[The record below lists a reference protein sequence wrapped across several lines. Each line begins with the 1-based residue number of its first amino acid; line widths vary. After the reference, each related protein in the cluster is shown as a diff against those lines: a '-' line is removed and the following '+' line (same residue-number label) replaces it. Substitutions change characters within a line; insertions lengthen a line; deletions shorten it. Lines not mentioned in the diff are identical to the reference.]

1 MEVEKM
7 NRGPPTL
14 EDIEEDW
21 ALVTEGLMDAVRAI
35 YRAGRARHWWQ
46 RKARRMAVLDAS
58 RVVREA
64 MGVVASRQVSAPS
77 VGHGG
82 SDHYTEGRRY
92 DPIAAIDAWGLDFHL
107 GNALKYV
114 ARAGRKDD
122 TIQDLRKAAFY
133 LDHVASRP

>member
-1 MEVEKM
+1 MRETDKLK
-7 NRGPPTL
+7 L
-14 EDIEEDW
+14 EDIEADW
-21 ALVTEGLMDAVRAI
+21 TLATEGLMDAVRAI

-58 RVVREA
+58 KAVHEA
-64 MGVVASRQVSAPS
+64 MGVVASGQVYAPS
-77 VGHGG
+77 VGHGV
-82 SDHYTEGRRY
+82 SDHYTDGRRY

-122 TIQDLRKAAFY
+122 TLQDLRKALFY
-133 LDHVASRP
+133 LDHVASRL

>member
-1 MEVEKM
+1 MK
-7 NRGPPTL
+7 RKTPTL
-14 EDIEEDW
+14 KDIEEDW
-21 ALVTEGLMDAVRAI
+21 VLVTEDLMDAVRAI

-46 RKARRMAVLDAS
+46 RKTRREAVLEAA
-58 RVVREA
+58 RAVGQAMEVVRS
-64 MGVVASRQVSAPS
+64 GQVSAPS
-77 VGHGG
+77 VGHGV

-122 TIQDLRKAAFY
+122 TLADLRKAAFY
-133 LDHVASRP
+133 LGLVASRL

>member
-1 MEVEKM
+1 M
-7 NRGPPTL
+7 NRKTPTL
-14 EDIEEDW
+14 KDIEEDW
-21 ALVTEGLMDAVRAI
+21 TLVTEGLMDAVRAI

-46 RKARRMAVLDAS
+46 RKARRKAVLDAS
-58 RVVREA
+58 RVVREV
-64 MGVVASRQVSAPS
+64 MGAVASGQVSVPS
-77 VGHGG
+77 VGHGV

>member
-1 MEVEKM
+1 MGRKV
-7 NRGPPTL
+7 PTI

-21 ALVTEGLMDAVRAI
+21 VLVTEGLMDAVRAI

-46 RKARRMAVLDAS
+46 RKARRRAVLEAS
-58 RVVREA
+58 MVVHEA
-64 MGVVASRQVSAPS
+64 MGAVASGQVSAPS

-82 SDHYTEGRRY
+82 SDHYTDGRRY

>member
-1 MEVEKM
+1 MMGRKA
-7 NRGPPTL
+7 PTL

-21 ALVTEGLMDAVRAI
+21 VLVTESLMDAVRAI
-35 YRAGRARHWWQ
+35 YLAGRARHWWQ
-46 RKARRMAVLDAS
+46 RKARRRAVLEAS
-58 RVVREA
+58 RVVHET
-64 MGVVASRQVSAPS
+64 MGAVASGQVSAPS
-77 VGHGG
+77 IGHGG

-122 TIQDLRKAAFY
+122 TIQDLRKAVFY
-133 LDHVASRP
+133 LDHVVSRP

>member
-1 MEVEKM
+1 MKK
-7 NRGPPTL
+7 RPTI

-21 ALVTEGLMDAVRAI
+21 VLVTEGLMDAVRAI
-35 YRAGRARHWWQ
+35 YRASRARHRWQ
-46 RKARRMAVLDAS
+46 RKARRNAVLDAS
-58 RVVREA
+58 RAVAEA
-64 MGVVASRQVSAPS
+64 MRVVASGQVSTPS

-122 TIQDLRKAAFY
+122 TIADLRKAAFY
-133 LDHVASRP
+133 LGLVASRL